1 MKLLQSVQKYFET
14 IGIYSPL
21 SNPYDSIWN
30 WRFVAFCIFMA
41 QMVLSSVGFL
51 LIHANSAA
59 EYGFSFCA
67 ALNGIVAI
75 IFAAIFLWKYGSK
88 IKLLQRFEAFIDRS
102 EYGKSKHSMPKCL
115 IPTFTLHLP
124 KNLIGMQ
131 ESQNLKCM
139 YRDLND
145 KIERRTQLIYV
156 ILFKYAMPVFIL
168 PPLIISL
175 TKYYTSE
182 LGVESFE
189 LPLLTM

>member
-21 SNPYDSIWN
+21 STPRKSIWN

-51 LIHANSAA
+51 LIEAKTAA
-59 EYGFSFCA
+59 EYGFAFCA
-67 ALNGIVAI
+67 ALNGFVAI
-75 IFAAIFLWKYGSK
+75 VFAGIFLWKYESK
-88 IKLLQRFEAFIDRS
+88 IKLLQRFEAFIERS
-102 EYGKSKHSMPKCL
+102 EYEKTMQRNAKTVNLIFALCPSKTP
-115 IPTFTLHLP
+115 
-124 KNLIGMQ
+124 IGMQ

-145 KIERRTQLIYV
+145 KIERRTELTYV
-156 ILFKYAMPVFIL
+156 ILFKYSMPVFIL

-175 TKYYTSE
+175 AKYYTTD

-189 LPLLTM
+189 LPVLTM